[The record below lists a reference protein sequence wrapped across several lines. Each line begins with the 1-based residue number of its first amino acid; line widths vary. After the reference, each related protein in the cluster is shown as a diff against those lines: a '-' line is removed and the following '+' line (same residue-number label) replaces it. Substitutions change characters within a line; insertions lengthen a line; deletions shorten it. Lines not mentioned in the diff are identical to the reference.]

1 MTIPFTTPGASV
13 RARTPIA
20 GVLWRLVAVAALAV
34 ATLAV
39 SASAASAGSHERILT
54 KGGVVWFDHTGNYIG
69 ALDRRKDGHAVRAYL
84 DWWEREGDGY
94 VHHEEEV
101 TDDRGHTNGP
111 ADPDLAVYRKLFVPE
126 GTTVELTMCYSQ
138 GSVNRRCSQPQSAT
152 A

>member
-13 RARTPIA
+13 RARSPITT
-20 GVLWRLVAVAALAV
+20 VLWRLAAAGALA
-34 ATLAV
+34 ATV
-39 SASAASAGSHERILT
+39 SAVGASTASAGSHERILT
-54 KGGVVWFDHTGNYIG
+54 NGGVVWFDHTGDYIG

-84 DWWEREGDGY
+84 NWWEREGGEY

-101 TDDRGHTNGP
+101 TDDRGHANGP

-138 GSVNRRCSQPQSAT
+138 GTSNRRCSQPQSAK

>member
-1 MTIPFTTPGASV
+1 MTIPFTTPGTSV

-20 GVLWRLVAVAALAV
+20 GVLWRLAAVAALTVTAF
-34 ATLAV
+34 AA

-54 KGGVVWFDHTGNYIG
+54 KGGVVWFDHTGDYIA
-69 ALDRRKDGHAVRAYL
+69 ALDRREDGHAVRAYL

-94 VHHEEEV
+94 VHHEEAV
-101 TDDRGHTNGP
+101 TDDRGYTNGP

-138 GSVNRRCSQPQSAT
+138 GTSNRQCSAAQSAK